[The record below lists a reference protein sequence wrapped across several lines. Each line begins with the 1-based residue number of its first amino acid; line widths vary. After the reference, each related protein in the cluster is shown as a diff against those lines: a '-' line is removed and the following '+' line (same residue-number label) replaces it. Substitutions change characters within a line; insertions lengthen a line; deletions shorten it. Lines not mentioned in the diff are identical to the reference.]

1 MGARVS
7 TVPSNPSR
15 RAALADAGLRVLA
28 ASGARGLTHRA
39 VDAEAGVPTGT
50 ASNYFRSRDAL
61 LGALGE
67 RIFERLTPG
76 PDRLDPLAGEEPS
89 VALFAAYVRD
99 VADRVL
105 GAPELTLALLELRLE
120 ATRRPTLAAVLGR
133 TLATGFEA
141 DVAFH
146 VGRGLPGG
154 AREVEL
160 LHYAIDGLVLDRLTA
175 SILDAPVGAPGS
187 AADVD
192 AVVTD
197 LVERLAGGFA

>member
-1 MGARVS
+1 VS

-15 RAALADAGLRVLA
+15 RAELADAGLRVLA
-28 ASGARGLTHRA
+28 AAGARGLTHRA

-67 RIFERLTPG
+67 RIFERFAPG
-76 PDRLDPLAGEEPS
+76 PERLDPLAAQEPS
-89 VALFAAYVRD
+89 VALFVDYVRD

-120 ATRRPTLAAVLGR
+120 ATRRPELAATLGR
-133 TLATGFEA
+133 TLQAGYRA
-141 DVAFH
+141 DVAFNA
-146 VGRGLPGG
+146 GRGLPAG

-160 LHYAIDGLVLDRLTA
+160 LHYAIDGLVLDRLTV
-175 SILDAPVGAPGS
+175 SIGAVP
-187 AADVD
+187 DED
-192 AVVTD
+192 DDIDTVVAD
-197 LVERLAGGFA
+197 LVHRILGPA

>member
-1 MGARVS
+1 M
-7 TVPSNPSR
+7 PSNPSR
-15 RAALADAGLRVLA
+15 RAELADAGLRVLA
-28 ASGARGLTHRA
+28 AAGARGLTHRA

-67 RIFERLTPG
+67 RIFERLTP
-76 PDRLDPLAGEEPS
+76 DAERLDPLAAEEPS
-89 VALFAAYVRD
+89 VDLVVAYVRD
-99 VADRVL
+99 VAARVL

-120 ATRRPTLAAVLGR
+120 ATRRPSLAATLGR
-133 TLATGFEA
+133 TLQTGYEA

-175 SILDAPVGAPGS
+175 SIGARGP

-197 LVERLAGGFA
+197 LVHRLVELS

>member
-1 MGARVS
+1 MS
-7 TVPSNPSR
+7 TVPPNPSR
-15 RAALADAGLRVLA
+15 RAELADAGLRVLA
-28 ASGARGLTHRA
+28 AAGARGLTHRA

-67 RIFERLTPG
+67 RIFERLTPTA
-76 PDRLDPLAGEEPS
+76 DRLDPLAAEEPS
-89 VALFAAYVRD
+89 VELFAAYVRD

-120 ATRRPTLAAVLGR
+120 ATRRPSLAATLGR
-133 TLATGFEA
+133 TLRTGYQA
-141 DVAFH
+141 DVAFN

-175 SILDAPVGAPGS
+175 SIGASGPDDVDTVVDDLVHRILGPGWPGS
-187 AADVD
+187 
-192 AVVTD
+192 
-197 LVERLAGGFA
+197 G

>member
-1 MGARVS
+1 VS

-15 RAALADAGLRVLA
+15 RAELADAGLRVLA
-28 ASGARGLTHRA
+28 GAGARGLTHRA

-61 LGALGE
+61 LGALGG
-67 RIFERLTPG
+67 RIFERLTPAAE
-76 PDRLDPLAGEEPS
+76 RLDPLAAEEPS
-89 VALFAAYVRD
+89 VDLVVAYVRD
-99 VADRVL
+99 VAARVL

-120 ATRRPTLAAVLGR
+120 ATRRPSLAVTLGR
-133 TLATGFEA
+133 TLETGYQA

-175 SILDAPVGAPGS
+175 SIGARGPG
-187 AADVD
+187 ADVD
-192 AVVTD
+192 AVDAVVAD
-197 LVERLAGGFA
+197 LVRRLVG

>member
-1 MGARVS
+1 M
-7 TVPSNPSR
+7 PSNPSR

-76 PDRLDPLAGEEPS
+76 PDRLDPLAAEQPS

-99 VADRVL
+99 VAERVL

-120 ATRRPTLAAVLGR
+120 STRRPALAAILGR
-133 TLATGFEA
+133 TLATGFAA

-146 VGRGLPGG
+146 LARGLPGG
-154 AREVEL
+154 PREVEL

-175 SILDAPVGAPGS
+175 SILADGS
-187 AADVD
+187 SGSSGSDVD
-192 AVVTD
+192 AVVTE
-197 LVERLAGGFA
+197 LVERLMGPG

>member
-1 MGARVS
+1 M
-7 TVPSNPSR
+7 PSNPTR
-15 RAALADAGLRVLA
+15 RAELADAGLRVLA
-28 ASGARGLTHRA
+28 AAGARGLTHRA

-50 ASNYFRSRDAL
+50 TSNYFRSRNAL

-67 RIFERLTPG
+67 RIFERLTPSAE
-76 PDRLDPLAGEEPS
+76 RLDPLAARPAS
-89 VALFAAYVRD
+89 VETVAAYVRD
-99 VADRVL
+99 VAARVL

-120 ATRRPTLAAVLGR
+120 ATRRPSLRAVLGR
-133 TLATGFEA
+133 TLAAGFDA

-175 SILDAPVGAPGS
+175 SILGPPTPDPATDRS
-187 AADVD
+187 AVD
-192 AVVTD
+192 D
-197 LVERLAGGFA
+197 LVDTLVTRLVPT